1 MWSTPGNLTM
11 RAMPFPVGTAILT
24 PGALLLLDCPS
35 QRENSTQKANPLQL
49 LQVCPKITSD
59 TLPFMFVLIHST
71 TSCLGI
77 LDNSLGSRSR
87 KGWRGFAEKVKK
99 RVCYRNLTCML
110 WHKYR
115 FTPLTNIED
124 CRILEILEKREEKEA
139 KRSRS
144 QCVTKRKIRVKTIT
158 KII

>member
-1 MWSTPGNLTM
+1 
-11 RAMPFPVGTAILT
+11 MPFPVGTAILT

-87 KGWRGFAEKVKK
+87 KG
-99 RVCYRNLTCML
+99 
-110 WHKYR
+110 
-115 FTPLTNIED
+115 
-124 CRILEILEKREEKEA
+124 
-139 KRSRS
+139 
-144 QCVTKRKIRVKTIT
+144 
-158 KII
+158 